1 MLFQYRFSILAMLG
15 RYYGFDLRQLVSFAE
30 VSRLKSYRAAAARLN
45 IAQPAI
51 SRQIQALEESLG
63 LALFD
68 RNNRRVILTKA
79 GEWLNQELGM
89 VLSRLNQ
96 IETIKQN
103 VSADPS
109 GCVLRIGDAG
119 GATAEILAPAL
130 QILRKRYPQ
139 LKATFYQNNSSG
151 FFEDLLDARVD
162 CAFPMLA
169 SDHLDLVS
177 HQVLTHRIGV
187 VLPVEHRLSQ
197 YKNVAF
203 ALLKDEHW
211 ILFPRVANPVL
222 YDEIIS
228 CCHQAGFSP
237 QIVDEVSPRQRA
249 VALVACGAGI
259 TTMTEQRKHLC
270 LEGTVFRLLRSPQP
284 SIGCFFCARKEP
296 SHPLVPEFL
305 SLCLGVAKAGA
316 PGRRSRNAA
325 VQNRPRPRARAR
337 KGVGK
342 A

>member
-1 MLFQYRFSILAMLG
+1 MAGYDQGIGATGYLAKFFDGADSFHGRSRKAGKRFLFPMFH
-15 RYYGFDLRQLVSFAE
+15 
-30 VSRLKSYRAAAARLN
+30 
-45 IAQPAI
+45 
-51 SRQIQALEESLG
+51 

-79 GEWLNQELGM
+79 GEWLNQEVGM
-89 VLSRLNQ
+89 ILTRLDG
-96 IETIKQN
+96 IETIRQN

-119 GATAEILAPAL
+119 GATAEVLAPAL
-130 QILRKRYPQ
+130 QIFRKRYPKV
-139 LKATFYQNNSSG
+139 KATFHQNNSCG
-151 FFEDLLDARVD
+151 FFDDLLEARID

-169 SDHLDLVS
+169 SDDPDLVS

-187 VLPVEHRLSQ
+187 VLPIEHRLSE
-197 YKNVAF
+197 YKTVAF
-203 ALLKDEHW
+203 AQLKDENW
-211 ILFPRVANPVL
+211 ILFPRSANPVL

-270 LEGTVFRLLRSPQP
+270 L
-284 SIGCFFCARKEP
+284 
-296 SHPLVPEFL
+296 
-305 SLCLGVAKAGA
+305 
-316 PGRRSRNAA
+316 
-325 VQNRPRPRARAR
+325 
-337 KGVGK
+337 
-342 A
+342 

>member
-1 MLFQYRFSILAMLG
+1 MPFQYRLSILAMLG
-15 RYYGFDLRQLVSFAE
+15 RYYEFDLRQLVSFAE
-30 VSRLKSYRAAAARLN
+30 VARLKSYRAAAARLN

-79 GEWLNQELGM
+79 GEWLNQELG
-89 VLSRLNQ
+89 VILTRLDR
-96 IETIKQN
+96 IESIKQN
-103 VSADPS
+103 VSEDPS

-130 QILRKRYPQ
+130 QILRKRYPKI
-139 LKATFYQNNSSG
+139 KATFYQNNSSG
-151 FFEDLLDARVD
+151 FFDDLLAARID

-169 SDHLDLVS
+169 SDDPNLVS
-177 HQVLTHRIGV
+177 QQVLTHRIGV
-187 VLPVEHRLSQ
+187 VLPVEHRLSE
-197 YKNVAF
+197 YKTVAF
-203 ALLKDEHW
+203 AQLKDENW
-211 ILFPRVANPVL
+211 ILFPRSANPVL

-228 CCHQAGFSP
+228 CCHQGGFSP

-259 TTMTEQRKHLC
+259 TTITEQRKHLC
-270 LEGTVFRLLRSPQP
+270 LDGTVFRLLRSPQP

-305 SLCLGVAKAGA
+305 SLCMEAAEAWRTRAEKFKAA
-316 PGRRSRNAA
+316 
-325 VQNRPRPRARAR
+325 
-337 KGVGK
+337 
-342 A
+342 

>member
-1 MLFQYRFSILAMLG
+1 MPLQYLLSIFAMLG
-15 RYYGFDLRQLVSFAE
+15 RYYEFDLRQLVSFAE
-30 VSRLKSYRAAAARLN
+30 VARLKSYRAAAARLN
-45 IAQPAI
+45 IAQPAV
-51 SRQIQALEESLG
+51 SRQIQALEETLG
-63 LALFD
+63 FVLFD

-79 GEWLNQELGM
+79 GEWLNGELG
-89 VLSRLNQ
+89 LILTGLDR

-130 QILRKRYPQ
+130 QILRKRYPKI
-139 LKATFYQNNSSG
+139 KATFHHNNSSG
-151 FFEDLLDARVD
+151 FFEDLLEARID
-162 CAFPMLA
+162 CAFPMLP
-169 SDHLDLVS
+169 SGDPELVS
-177 HQVLTHRIGV
+177 HEVLTHRIGI
-187 VLPVEHRLSQ
+187 VLPADHRLSQ
-197 YKNVAF
+197 YKTIAF
-203 ALLKDEHW
+203 AQLKDENW

-237 QIVDEVSPRQRA
+237 QIVDEVSTRQRA

-305 SLCLGVAKAGA
+305 SLCMEVAGLVRTSA
-316 PGRRSRNAA
+316 RR
-325 VQNRPRPRARAR
+325 
-337 KGVGK
+337 
-342 A
+342 